1 MGQHQDN
8 ADAWAHSSILNF
20 FDHQRTTTADIYPS
34 EWFFIKDKLVE
45 GLQVLDIGC
54 AKGGMAAVISEHL
67 QRFSYTGVDINQRM
81 VAAAKQRFPQ
91 HAFHQVNEFDYSP
104 LNGQQFDLV
113 LCLGILH
120 LHEMWRHTIATAW
133 AHTKKALILD
143 LRETHLTSI
152 ENKKIS
158 YFRMNFSESSTASAT
173 YQLPY
178 NIINTAEALAIIQ
191 HICAD
196 AQRISHYGYTHA
208 VSQLA
213 VCPLKNVMANVYC
226 IER

>member
-1 MGQHQDN
+1 MAQHDYN
-8 ADAWAHSSILNF
+8 AAAWEHSSILNF

-67 QRFSYTGVDINQRM
+67 RQFSYTGVDINQRM
-81 VAAAKQRFPQ
+81 IAAARQRFPQ

-133 AHTKKALILD
+133 AHTKQTLILD
-143 LRETHLTSI
+143 LRESHLPTI
-152 ENKKIS
+152 EDKKIA
-158 YFRMNFSESSTASAT
+158 YFRMNFSDAQADNAS

-178 NIINTAEALAIIQ
+178 NIINTGEALQLI
-191 HICAD
+191 HTICSD
-196 AQRISHYGYTHA
+196 AKRIAHYGYTHP
-208 VSQLA
+208 VSKLA
-213 VCPLKNVMANVYC
+213 VCPFTTVMANVYC